1 MSAAAE
7 KVCPMLHAHRSA
19 NADVLV
25 AELGRLL
32 AAPVGDPFAA
42 EVVAVPAKG
51 VERWLAQRLS
61 HVLGAG
67 PEGDGI
73 CANVH
78 FSSPTRLLDEA
89 LRAAQPGP
97 ADADPWTPERSTWP
111 LLRLLDDGAG
121 GPALRDQLRAGDRR
135 YAGAARLARLFGA
148 YGQERPAMLRAWAA
162 GSDTDDC
169 GIPLPPDLIWQ
180 AELWRALRSRIGAPS
195 PAERLPEALARIE
208 AEPEL
213 LDLPERFTVFGLNRL
228 SFTRLELL
236 AAVARARDVH
246 LFIQHASPALWDAVA
261 GAAGAAPGPAGLP
274 MLASMSRDVQALQR
288 RLATA
293 APGHSDTLHAHP
305 ERPRT
310 LLGALQDALAAD
322 RIPEP
327 PPELDPGDRSVAVHA
342 CHGRARQVEVL
353 REVVLDRLAADPT
366 LEPRD
371 VLVMCPDVE
380 EFAPLV
386 AAAFGL
392 SATTATAE
400 SREQHPAARLRV
412 RLADRARTQG
422 NPLLGTMAALL
433 ELSTGRLTA
442 ADVLDLAAS
451 APVRRR
457 FGFDDDAIER
467 MHTWVGGARV
477 SWGLDAEHRE
487 RYKLGAIAQ
496 GTWRDGLDRV
506 LLGVAMEENT
516 HLLGSTLPLDD
527 VDSADIEL
535 AGRLA
540 EFVDRLDVA
549 VRELCCTQSLQE
561 WADALLAA
569 TLSIGAPA
577 AGSAWQAA
585 AVATEL
591 AEITESAVGP
601 DAELELSP
609 ADIAALLAGRLGGRP
624 SRAGFRTG
632 TLTVSTMV
640 PMRSV
645 PHRMIVLLG
654 LDEET
659 FPRSGVTDGDDL
671 LARPPRRPG
680 ERDPRAEDRQLLL
693 DAVCAA
699 GEHLVLLYCGA
710 DERTGALVPPAVPVG
725 ELLDTLDTV
734 AVAPGGG
741 SIRNFVTTR
750 HPLQPFDPRNFGVC
764 AAGELGP
771 PPVSFDA
778 AALAGARALLRP
790 RVAPRPLVAGVLDPV
805 PAGDVELAD
814 LIDFLFHPVRAF
826 LRQRLDVQARSWHHD
841 PTAAVPIEL
850 DGLQQWGVGDRVLA
864 SHLRGVPIEDCL
876 TLEARRGAMPPNT
889 LGARVGTQIGSRAEA
904 IAAAARVDLDG
915 GADIAVD
922 VNLTLP
928 GGRRLT
934 GTVTGISGVTRVRVS
949 YSSLNAK
956 HRLGAWVD
964 LLTLCAMDPDAD
976 WRSVTVTRHKD
987 GAFRHHFRRVD
998 AGAALDAL
1006 AELVGIRDEG
1016 LCEPLPMPVKTT
1028 CAYAEVRRRGAG
1040 DHIVRAAR
1048 DAAEK
1053 EWAGRSFGGEKPSGE
1068 RDDAEHRLVHG
1079 SDAPLDCLDLARL
1092 DDLARRVWLP
1102 LLTAEAEARS

>member
-1 MSAAAE
+1 
-7 KVCPMLHAHRSA
+7 MLHVHRSA
-19 NADVLV
+19 SADVLV

-32 AAPVGDPFAA
+32 AAPTGDPFAA

-67 PEGDGI
+67 AQGDGI
-73 CANVH
+73 CANVE
-78 FSSPTRLLDEA
+78 FASPTRLLDDA
-89 LRAAQPGP
+89 LRAAQPDP
-97 ADADPWTPERSTWP
+97 PDVDPWTPERSTWP
-111 LLRLLDDGAG
+111 LLRLLDAGAA
-121 GPALRDQLRAGDRR
+121 GPALRDQLRTGDRR

-148 YGQERPAMLRAWAA
+148 YGQERPAMLRAWATGA
-162 GSDTDDC
+162 NTDDRES
-169 GIPLPPDLIWQ
+169 PLPADLIWQ
-180 AELWRALRSRIGAPS
+180 AELWRALRAEIGTPS
-195 PAERLPEALARIE
+195 PAERLPGALARIG
-208 AEPEL
+208 ADPGL
-213 LDLPERFTVFGLNRL
+213 LGLPERITVFGLNRL

-236 AAVARARDVH
+236 AAIARGREVH
-246 LFIQHASPALWDAVA
+246 LFVQHASPALWDSV
-261 GAAGAAPGPAGLP
+261 AAGGSATLP
-274 MLASMSRDVQALQR
+274 MLASMSRDVRALQR
-288 RLATA
+288 RLASA
-293 APGHSDTLHAHP
+293 VPGHESTLHAHP
-305 ERPRT
+305 ERPPT

-322 RIPEP
+322 RIPDVLR
-327 PPELDPGDRSVAVHA
+327 ELAPDDRSVAVHA

-392 SATTATAE
+392 SAGTAAVDL
-400 SREQHPAARLRV
+400 REQHPAARLRV
-412 RLADRARTQG
+412 RLADRALTQG
-422 NPLLGTMAALL
+422 NPLLGTMATLL
-433 ELSTGRLTA
+433 ELSHGRLTA

-467 MHTWVGGARV
+467 MHAWVGSARI

-487 RYKLGAIAQ
+487 RYKLGAIDQ

-506 LLGVAMEENT
+506 LLGVAMEEDA

-527 VDSADIEL
+527 VDSADIDL

-549 VRELCCTQSLQE
+549 VRALCCTQSLQD

-577 AGSAWQAA
+577 TGQAWQAA

-591 AEITESAVGP
+591 AEITESAAGP
-601 DAELELSP
+601 DAGLELTP
-609 ADIAALLAGRLGGRP
+609 ADIGALLAGRLAGRP

-645 PHRMIVLLG
+645 PHRVIVLLG

-659 FPRSGVTDGDDL
+659 FPRSGVPDGDDL
-671 LARPPRRPG
+671 LARPPRRAG

-734 AVAPGGG
+734 ALAPGGG
-741 SIRNFVTTR
+741 SVRNFVTTR
-750 HPLQPFDPRNFGVC
+750 HPLQPFDPRNFGIN
-764 AAGELGP
+764 AAGEPGP

-790 RVAPRPLVAGVLDPV
+790 RVDPRPLVAGPLDPV
-805 PAGDVELAD
+805 PAADVELAD

-826 LRQRLDVQARSWHHD
+826 LRQRLDVQARGWHTE
-841 PTAAVPIEL
+841 PTVAVPIEL
-850 DGLQQWGVGDRVLA
+850 DGLQQWGIGDRVLA
-864 SHLRGVPIEDCL
+864 AHLRGVPIEDCL
-876 TLEARRGAMPPNT
+876 ALEARRGALPPNA
-889 LGARVGTQIGSRAEA
+889 LGARVGGQIAARAEA
-904 IAAAARVDLDG
+904 IAAAARADLVG
-915 GADIAVD
+915 GGDVAVD
-922 VNLTLP
+922 INVLLP

-934 GTVTGISGVTRVRVS
+934 GTVTGIRGETRVRVS

-964 LLTLCAMDPDAD
+964 LLTLCATDPDAD
-976 WRSVTVTRHKD
+976 WCSVTITRSKD
-987 GAFRHHFRRVD
+987 RGARHHFRRID
-998 AGAALDAL
+998 AKAALDAL
-1006 AELVGIRDEG
+1006 AELVAVRDEG
-1016 LCEPLPMPVKTT
+1016 LREPLPMPVKTT

-1040 DHIVRAAR
+1040 DHLVRAAL
-1048 DAAEK
+1048 DAADK
-1053 EWAGRSFGGEKPSGE
+1053 EWAGKSFGGEKAQGE

-1079 SDAPLDCLDLARL
+1079 SDAPLDRLDLARL